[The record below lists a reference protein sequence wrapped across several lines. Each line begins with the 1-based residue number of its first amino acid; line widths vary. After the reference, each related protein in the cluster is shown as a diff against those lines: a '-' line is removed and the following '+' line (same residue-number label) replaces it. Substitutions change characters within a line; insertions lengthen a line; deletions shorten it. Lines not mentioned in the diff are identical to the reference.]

1 MRISNS
7 MEVPLI
13 DRFAEFRAED
23 GMFNSVNESK
33 VL

>member
-1 MRISNS
+1 MRISS
-7 MEVPLI
+7 VEAPQI